1 VARSITSLSIVGF
14 RALNRLKI
22 DRLGGVNLF
31 VGKNSTGKTT
41 LLEAIRLLLS
51 GDIRPRIYEL
61 LADREEFNLR
71 RWAPERGGRDADGPS
86 LSYEALFF
94 GRPDLYEHPSFQI
107 SSGLGGPNL
116 ELSFTWLR
124 PERGDDASLR
134 YWPSEGPNEDVEA
147 VPGLQI
153 KRDDIRALMPLDRL
167 NRLFTRRL
175 LRDQV
180 DNSVVYLPSSGMT
193 MKEVGELW
201 DSIALTDDEDAVIEA
216 LRIITPTLEKLV
228 MVQAPSSGKDRMLMA
243 KVGQFG
249 SPVPFK
255 SLGEGANHLLS
266 VALAMIRARGAT
278 LLIDEVAAGIH
289 YSVQEKLWD
298 LIFQQAEKFNVQVF
312 ATTHSWDCVRA
323 LHRAHFR
330 VPQQEASLFRLE
342 NAASYIKVVSFS
354 SNELEIIAN
363 EEVEVR

>member
-1 VARSITSLSIVGF
+1 MARNITSLSIVGF
-14 RALNRLKI
+14 RALNRLHI
-22 DRLGGVNLF
+22 ERLGGVNLF

-51 GDIRPRIYEL
+51 DDIRPRIYEL
-61 LADREEFNLR
+61 LADRDEFNLR
-71 RWAPERGGRDADGPS
+71 RWAPEHGARDADGPL

-94 GRPDLYEHPSFQI
+94 GRPDLSANPTFRI
-107 SSGLGGPNL
+107 SSGAKGPNL
-116 ELSFTWLR
+116 EMSFTWLH

-134 YWPSEGPNEDVEA
+134 YFPSEGPDQDVEA
-147 VPGLQI
+147 IPGLQI
-153 KRDDIRALMPLDRL
+153 RRDDIRALMPLDRL

-175 LRDQV
+175 LRDRV
-180 DNSVVYLPSSGMT
+180 ENKVVYLPSSGMT

-201 DSIALTDDEDAVIEA
+201 DSIALTDDEDAVIDA

-228 MVQAPSSGKDRMLMA
+228 MVQAPSAGKDRMLMA

-255 SLGEGANHLLS
+255 SLGEGASHLLS
-266 VALAMIRARGAT
+266 VTLAMIRARGST

-289 YSVQEKLWD
+289 YSVQEKLWE
-298 LIFQQAEKFNVQVF
+298 LIFLQADKFGVQVF

-323 LHRAHFR
+323 IHRAHAQ

-342 NAASYIKVVSFS
+342 NAASHIKVVAFTS
-354 SNELEIIAN
+354 SELEIIAN